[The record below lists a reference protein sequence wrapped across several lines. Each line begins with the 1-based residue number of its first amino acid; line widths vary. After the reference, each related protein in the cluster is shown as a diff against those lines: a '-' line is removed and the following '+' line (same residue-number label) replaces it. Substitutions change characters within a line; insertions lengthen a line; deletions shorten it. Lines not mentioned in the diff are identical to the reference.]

1 MPENKETLYQLVEL
15 KKHFHID
22 GNLIKVLDGL
32 NLNIPKGLWVSLVGP
47 SGSGKTTLLHL
58 LGGLDKPSAG
68 KILLEERDLAR
79 ISRRGLSQL
88 RRERIGF
95 IFQSYHLFPEL
106 TALEN
111 AALPALRFAR
121 DLEAAYR
128 RASQLLDDFGLG
140 KRLEHRPRELS
151 GGEQQRVA
159 IARAL
164 INDPQIILADEPT
177 GNLDAKAAGEIIRIL
192 NSLRDDGQRTIVM
205 VTHDMQL
212 AGKTDC
218 TIRLSDG
225 QASLHK
231 Q

>member
-95 IFQSYHLFPEL
+95 IFNHTSFQDL
-106 TALEN
+106 TALEKPP
-111 AALPALRFAR
+111 AALRFAR

-128 RASQLLDDFGLG
+128 RA
-140 KRLEHRPRELS
+140 
-151 GGEQQRVA
+151 
-159 IARAL
+159 
-164 INDPQIILADEPT
+164 
-177 GNLDAKAAGEIIRIL
+177 
-192 NSLRDDGQRTIVM
+192 
-205 VTHDMQL
+205 
-212 AGKTDC
+212 
-218 TIRLSDG
+218 
-225 QASLHK
+225 ASS
-231 Q
+231 